1 MNQLKLP
8 KKSISPIFMI
18 ICAAL
23 IIVASITMSFLFTRI
38 LAVSSLF
45 YVYGAVLLIV
55 LTATLAKRDAK
66 VLYAPLAIFAFPLI
80 NSWTFGIISLYY
92 IVGYLAVAALTV
104 LTVNKVIKSKIPAI
118 ITFSALALGSVALVT
133 ILGFTALYGF
143 FIRSLFFI
151 CWEITFVAFCGTFLA
166 LILGLSDNPEKEY
179 YDNENALAVMSVAKR
194 VVLTVVTLGIY
205 SFIWVYDICQS
216 LKYLKKD
223 DTDFVGEYLSL
234 CFVPFYGFY
243 WMFVKNNHF
252 FEYVYGKN
260 NKSDVYKILYSVLFL
275 LQLSWLCYALIQNDV
290 NRIGETLLPVT
301 EKKEV
306 KSSKEEKTSAD
317 E

>member
-1 MNQLKLP
+1 
-8 KKSISPIFMI
+8 
-18 ICAAL
+18 
-23 IIVASITMSFLFTRI
+23 MSFLFTRI
-38 LAVSSLF
+38 LTVASFF

-55 LTATLAKRDAK
+55 LASTLAKRDAK
-66 VLYAPLAIFAFPLI
+66 VLFAPLAIFAFPLI

-104 LTVNKVIKSKIPAI
+104 LTVNRIIKSKLPAI
-118 ITFSALALGSVALVT
+118 ITFSALALGSAALVI
-133 ILGFTALYGF
+133 ILSFTALYGF
-143 FIRSLFFI
+143 FIRSLLFI
-151 CWEITFVAFCGTFLA
+151 CWEITFVAFCGAFLA
-166 LILGLSDNPEKEY
+166 FILGLSDNPEKEY
-179 YDNENALAVMSVAKR
+179 YDDTNTLKLMSVSRR
-194 VVLTVVTLGIY
+194 VVLTAVTLGIY

-223 DTDFVGEYLSL
+223 DTNFVGEYLSL

-252 FEYVYGKN
+252 FENICEKN
-260 NKSDVYKILYSVLFL
+260 KKGDDYKILYSVLFL

-290 NRIGETLLPVT
+290 NRVGETLLPVT

-306 KSSKEEKTSAD
+306 KPSKEEKQSKEERPSED

>member
-8 KKSISPIFMI
+8 KKSVSPIFMI
-18 ICAAL
+18 ICASL
-23 IIVASITMSFLFTRI
+23 IIVASIIMSFLFTRI
-38 LAVSSLF
+38 LAISSAF
-45 YVYGAVLLIV
+45 YVYGAILLII
-55 LTATLAKRDAK
+55 LTATLAKREAK

-104 LTVNKVIKSKIPAI
+104 LTVNKVIKSKLPAI
-118 ITFSALALGSVALVT
+118 ITFSAFALGSVALVT
-133 ILGFTALYGF
+133 ILSFTALYGF
-143 FIRSLFFI
+143 FIRNLFFI
-151 CWEITFVAFCGTFLA
+151 CWEITFVAFCGAFLA
-166 LILGLSDNPEKEY
+166 FILGLSDNPEKEY
-179 YDNENALAVMSVAKR
+179 YDNANTLKIMSVAKR

-205 SFIWVYDICQS
+205 SFIWVYDVCQS

-252 FEYVYGKN
+252 FENICAKN
-260 NKSDVYKILYSVLFL
+260 NKGDDYKILYSVLFL
-275 LQLSWLCYALIQNDV
+275 LQLSWLCYALIQNDI
-290 NRIGETLLPVT
+290 NRVGETLLPFT
-301 EKKEV
+301 EKKE
-306 KSSKEEKTSAD
+306 EKPSVD